1 MSAII
6 DLVLL
11 GILIICTWTGYKKGL
26 LMGLGGIL
34 VIIVAVYG
42 ANLLANLF
50 AYDLVPALRPFV
62 SGYTEGLM
70 TGDDSELLEDLGLA
84 GTDYSAED
92 LLIRNPERRAP
103 FAEACYSSLGIE
115 GTTAERM
122 AERTVDYADESGV
135 GMTDAIIHILCESAG
150 YVACFVLSLL
160 LIVIVLTVIGNLPNL
175 SFKIPQLDLLNDIGG
190 AVAGLVTGLLF
201 CVLLVWALKFMGIL
215 IGEDTLSSTVLGGWL
230 LRWDP
235 LHNFLGL

>member
-11 GILIICTWTGYKKGL
+11 GILAICIWTGYKKGL

-34 VIIVAVYG
+34 VIIIGIYG

-62 SGYTEGLM
+62 SGYTESMM
-70 TGDDSELLEDLGLA
+70 TDDDSEVLKELGLT
-84 GTDYSAED
+84 GTDYSMDD
-92 LLIRNPERRAP
+92 LFARNPERRAP
-103 FAEACYSSLGIE
+103 FAEACYSSLGINE
-115 GTTAERM
+115 ETAARM
-122 AERTVDYADESGV
+122 AERTVLYADEAGA
-135 GMTDAIIHILCESAG
+135 GMRDAIVHILCETLG
-150 YVACFVLSLL
+150 YVACFVLAFL

-190 AVAGLVTGLLF
+190 AVVGLVTGLMF

-215 IGEDTLSSTVLGGWL
+215 IRGDTLPNAILGGWL

-235 LHNFLGL
+235 LQTYLGL

>member
-34 VIIVAVYG
+34 VIIIGIYG

-50 AYDLVPALRPFV
+50 AYDLEPALRPFV

-70 TGDDSELLEDLGLA
+70 TETDSEIMQELGLT
-84 GTDYSAED
+84 GTDYSMED
-92 LLIRNPERRAP
+92 LFARNPERRVP
-103 FAEACYSSLGIE
+103 FAAACYSSLGID
-115 GTTAERM
+115 GIAAERV
-122 AERTVDYADESGV
+122 AERTVAYADESGR
-135 GMTDAIIHILCESAG
+135 GMTDAMVHTLCETLS
-150 YVACFVLSLL
+150 YVLCFVLAFL

-175 SFKIPQLDLLNDIGG
+175 SYKIPQLDLLNDIGG
-190 AVAGLVTGLLF
+190 AVVGLVTGLLF
-201 CVLLVWALKFMGIL
+201 CMLLVWALKFMGIL
-215 IGEDTLSSTVLGGWL
+215 IGGDTLSKSVLGGWL

-235 LHNFLGL
+235 MRNYLGL

>member
-11 GILIICTWTGYKKGL
+11 GILFICTWTGYKKGL

-34 VIIVAVYG
+34 VIVIGIYG

-50 AYDLVPALRPFV
+50 AYDLEPALRPFV
-62 SGYTEGLM
+62 SGYTEGMM
-70 TGDDSELLEDLGLA
+70 TGENSGVLEELGFT

-92 LLIRNPERRAP
+92 QMVRDPARRAP
-103 FAEACYSSLGIE
+103 FAEACYRSIGIDE
-115 GTTAERM
+115 TTAERM
-122 AERTVDYADESGV
+122 AERTVDYADESGT
-135 GMTDAIIHILCESAG
+135 GMTEAIIHTLCDSLS
-150 YVACFVLSLL
+150 YVLCFVLAFL

-175 SFKIPQLDLLNDIGG
+175 SFKIPQFDLLNDIGG

-201 CVLLVWALKFMGIL
+201 CMLLVWALKFVGIL
-215 IGEDTLSSTVLGGWL
+215 IGGETLPKAVLGGWL

-235 LHNFLGL
+235 MKAYLL